1 MNNFYYSWSK
11 QNAAVNFPV
20 ACSEADEF
28 ILADGR
34 RIYDFICTSFQANFG
49 HSHKPITDRVA
60 KQLAEMPIASPKST
74 FALKQSVS
82 SRLVELV
89 GLGPGKIFYT
99 LSGSESVE
107 NALKIARQLTG
118 RKIVLARQKSYHGA
132 SLGALSVT
140 GDWRNEPHVTFDEG
154 TVRIPEHD
162 EDPDLSLT
170 KKIIDDTGPENIA
183 AVILETI
190 SGTNGMSV
198 PHPGWFTGIQ
208 SLCRQHGIMLIMD
221 EVLVGFGRC
230 GSAFAFQDYG
240 LEPDMITLSKAIT
253 GGYIPFGAVWTSPA
267 ISANYDDNV
276 LACGLTNYGHPLG
289 LAALEAVLNTLADD
303 AFQANK
309 TSLEQIMADTLL
321 PLADHARIKEVRC
334 RGLMAAIY
342 LDCPAPTWQQ
352 AFDAGMHLYS
362 KRNLTILAPPYISTP
377 DKLNEMLDRYL
388 TLVELKVKSSKA

>member
-11 QNAAVNFPV
+11 QNAAVDFPV
-20 ACSEADEF
+20 ASAEADEF

-49 HSHKPITDRVA
+49 HSHIAITDRIA
-60 KQLAEMPIASPKST
+60 RQLKEMPIASPKST
-74 FALKQSVS
+74 FALKQTVS
-82 SRLVELV
+82 SRLTDLV

-99 LSGSESVE
+99 VSGSESVE

-118 RKIVLARQKSYHGA
+118 RKIVLARKKSYHGA

-170 KKIIDDTGPENIA
+170 KKIIDDTGPNSIA
-183 AVILETI
+183 AIILETI

-208 SLCRQHGIMLIMD
+208 TLCRENGIMLILD

-240 LEPDMITLSKAIT
+240 LQPAMITMSKEIT
-253 GGYIPFGAVWTSPA
+253 GGYVPFGAVWTSPTIA
-267 ISANYDDNV
+267 AQYDDNV

-289 LAALEAVLNTLADD
+289 LAALESVLDTLENPD
-303 AFQANK
+303 FQTNK
-309 TSLEQIMADTLL
+309 TALEQIMADTLL
-321 PLADHARIKEVRC
+321 PVANHSNVKEIRC
-334 RGLMAAIY
+334 RGLMAAVY
-342 LDCPAPTWQQ
+342 LNGPAPSWQQ
-352 AFDAGMHLYS
+352 GFDAGMHLYS
-362 KRNLTILAPPYISTP
+362 KRNLNILSPPYISTP
-377 DKLNEMLDRYL
+377 EKLQEMLDRYL
-388 TLVELKVKSSKA
+388 TLANIKV